1 MWRTAPRAYILSVSI
16 KEIIATE
23 ARSHRDRREMKR
35 KGEKAALYKGDLPVL
50 SFLLLCASVSLWLF
64 ILTKT
69 N

>member
-1 MWRTAPRAYILSVSI
+1 
-16 KEIIATE
+16 
-23 ARSHRDRREMKR
+23 MKG